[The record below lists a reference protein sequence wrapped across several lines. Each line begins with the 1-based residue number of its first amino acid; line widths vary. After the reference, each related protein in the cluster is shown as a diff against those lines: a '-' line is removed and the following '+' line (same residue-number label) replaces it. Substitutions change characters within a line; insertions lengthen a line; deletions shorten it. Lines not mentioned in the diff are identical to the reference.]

1 MSQSTQVITCKGC
14 KRKFPLVYT
23 RCPYCK
29 VKNLQ
34 KAESGNKDTG
44 SNPLASAP
52 PPRVA
57 GAD

>member
-14 KRKFPLVYT
+14 KRKFPMVYT

-29 VKNLQ
+29 AKNPQ

-44 SNPLASAP
+44 SNP
-52 PPRVA
+52 
-57 GAD
+57 